1 MSKYYQING
10 LKVRVSD
17 HEPNTSLRGSS
28 DIYLYVKSA
37 CNELLSI
44 ESQIEAVCEKRG
56 YEISDFQ
63 EVIND
68 WKDGTY
74 NIHAF
79 DEANEEVDEEENCAT
94 LTSATSDLVAQHR
107 TNNDE
112 RLKGYSLSR
121 FAKHAEIKALSEK
134 TGVSQSYIKK
144 YFNIYG

>member
-17 HEPNTSLRGSS
+17 HEPNTGLRGSS

-44 ESQIEAVCEKRG
+44 EAQLEAICDKKG
-56 YEISDFQ
+56 YNMSDFRTI
-63 EVIND
+63 IND

-74 NIHAF
+74 GIHTF
-79 DEANEEVDEEENCAT
+79 EDVVEEVENDAACSVVPELIA
-94 LTSATSDLVAQHR
+94 SYRES
-107 TNNDE
+107 NDE
-112 RLKGYSLSR
+112 KLKGYSLSK
-121 FAKHAEIKALSEK
+121 FAKHPEIKALSEE

-144 YFNIYG
+144 YFNIR

>member
-1 MSKYYQING
+1 MSKYYQINK

-17 HEPNTSLRGSS
+17 HEPNTALRGSS

-44 ESQIEAVCEKRG
+44 ESQLESICLKKG
-56 YEISDFQ
+56 YNISDFQ

-74 NIHAF
+74 DIHAF
-79 DEANEEVDEEENCAT
+79 ESVVEEVENFTPCNHDI
-94 LTSATSDLVAQHR
+94 LMSEYRCS
-107 TNNDE
+107 NDE
-112 RLKGYSLSR
+112 KLKGYSLSR
-121 FAKHAEIKALSEK
+121 FAKHPEIKALSEK

-144 YFNIYG
+144 HFNIL